1 MSNEPETMNIRFLLA
16 ACRTR
21 QHFDALLVLLV
32 GVAASAIL
40 FFVLQSHEWDGVR
53 RDFERASRERVA
65 VLQRTLDLDFLGMK
79 SVQAFYAASD
89 GVDHEEFSTFVA
101 PMIEDHLGIR
111 ALQWAP
117 RVPDSER
124 SKYESTAA
132 GDGHPDSEITE
143 YDQGDSLVR
152 ASRREDYFPIRFV
165 EPANGNV
172 APLGFDLAAN
182 PACLEAMHLACDT
195 GQFAA
200 TSKILLP
207 RELGGQIG
215 VRLFLPVYRKNVA
228 LDTVADR
235 RKNLEGFIVGVLRL
249 KGIVDQS
256 ATALTPMG
264 TDTSLFDV
272 SDTGREH
279 LLYYHPSRLYARDTA
294 PNRVETAP
302 PQFGLIFAEPL
313 DVGGRRWTVVSTAR
327 PQFIA
332 ARMTWYPWGAAAA
345 GLLMTGLLVAYLA
358 EMASRV
364 VFERKA
370 AEALRAS
377 ERRHRLF
384 AENVSD
390 IIWTSDFSGKFTYVS
405 PSVENT
411 LGFTIEDYLTLTP
424 PEIMTPAS
432 FTLANEELQKYADAV
447 GTSLHLEPGFLEV
460 EMLRKDGST
469 VWCEV
474 SYSGMYDESGKM
486 IAIQGVARDITARRQ
501 MEQELRQAKE
511 TAESATRAKSQ
522 FLARMSHEIRTPM
535 TAILGY
541 TDLMMGQATN
551 ASSRNN
557 YLAVIHRNGEHLLG
571 LINDIL
577 DLSKIEAGKFT
588 LDPRQCSLVSLLAD
602 VASVVRPRAEQHGI
616 SLSVEYETKL
626 PETIVTDAARLR
638 QALINLT
645 SNAVKFTQQ
654 GSVRIVT
661 SLLPNWQ
668 GQPAVRVQVIDT
680 GIGIREELLP
690 KLFEPF
696 AQGDESV
703 FRQFGGTGLGL
714 GISRH
719 IVTMLGGELAA
730 TSVWGKGSN
739 FNLTV
744 PTGDLDGVHMLEN
757 PAEAEHENTAHSEKQ
772 SSKALEGLHVLLA
785 EDGYD
790 NRELIRTVL
799 CAAGAIVETVENGQ
813 DAVAKAEAEP
823 FDAVLMDM
831 NMPVMDGYEATRA
844 LRGRG
849 YERPI
854 LALTANAM
862 ASDETQC
869 LAAGCNRHLTKPI
882 DRVWLIRTIADC
894 TGREPTETKGP
905 PAPKQPTIRDEGP
918 LVSLY
923 ADDPDVAGILD
934 GFVERLADQ
943 LTEMGNAFSD
953 ERYDDLKRCAHRL
966 KGSGGSYGYPT
977 LTDAGKKLEDAAA
990 AHDREAADRAFE
1002 EVAGLCRAIKEGYQS
1017 TIVSAGSDSR

>member
-21 QHFDALLVLLV
+21 QHFDAFLVLLV

-53 RDFERASRERVA
+53 RDFEQASRERVA

-89 GVDHEEFSTFVA
+89 GVDREEFSTFVA

-124 SKYESTAA
+124 SKYESTAT
-132 GDGHPDSEITE
+132 GYGYPDSEITE
-143 YDQGDSLVR
+143 YDQGGSLVR

-207 RELGGQIG
+207 RELGGQVG

-235 RKNLEGFIVGVLRL
+235 RENLEGFIVGVLRL

-279 LLYYHPSRLYARDTA
+279 LLYYHPSRLYARDA
-294 PNRVETAP
+294 ALNHGGTAP
-302 PQFGLIFAEPL
+302 PQIGLTFAEPL
-313 DVGGRRWTVVSTAR
+313 DIGGRRWTVVSTAR
-327 PQFIA
+327 PLFIS
-332 ARMTWYPWGAAAA
+332 ARMTWYPWCIGAA
-345 GLLMTGLLVAYLA
+345 GLLITGLLVVYLA
-358 EMASRV
+358 EMASKA
-364 VFERKA
+364 VFEHKA
-370 AEALRAS
+370 AEAVAREGAKLRAMLS
-377 ERRHRLF
+377 GMEEGVVF
-384 AENVSD
+384 ADANNVIVEINEYLCRFVGKTREE
-390 IIWTSDFSGKFTYVS
+390 IIGKR
-405 PSVENT
+405 
-411 LGFTIEDYLTLTP
+411 IEDFHHGKVLDRILLQIDRFRGAIGSSPLVLQRSLGGTEALLRMQPIYRGAKYDGVLLNV
-424 PEIMTPAS
+424 IDVS
-432 FTLANEELQKYADAV
+432 EL
-447 GTSLHLEPGFLEV
+447 V
-460 EMLRKDGST
+460 E
-469 VWCEV
+469 
-474 SYSGMYDESGKM
+474 
-486 IAIQGVARDITARRQ
+486 ARRQ
-501 MEQELRQAKE
+501 AEVANQAK
-511 TAESATRAKSQ
+511 SR

-541 TDLMMGQATN
+541 TDLLMGPATN

-588 LDPRQCSLVSLLAD
+588 LDPRQCNLVSLLAD

-616 SLSVEYETKL
+616 SLSVEYETEL

-638 QALINLT
+638 QALINLAG
-645 SNAVKFTQQ
+645 NAVKFTQQ

-680 GIGIREELLP
+680 GIGIREEVLP

-696 AQGDESV
+696 SQGDESV
-703 FRQFGGTGLGL
+703 FQQFGGTGLGL
-714 GISRH
+714 AISRH
-719 IVTMLGGELAA
+719 IVNMLGGELAA

-757 PAEAEHENTAHSEKQ
+757 PAEAEQENAAHTEIQ
-772 SSKALEGLHVLLA
+772 SPKALEGLRLLLA

-799 CAAGAIVETVENGQ
+799 CAAGATVETVENGQ
-813 DAVAKAEAEP
+813 KAVEKAEAEP

-831 NMPVMDGYEATRA
+831 NMPVMDGYEATRL
-844 LRGRG
+844 LREHG

-862 ASDETQC
+862 ASDGKKC
-869 LAAGCNRHLTKPI
+869 LVAGCDQHLTKPI
-882 DRVWLIRTIADC
+882 DRARLIRTIADC
-894 TGREPTETKGP
+894 AGRKPTETEE
-905 PAPKQPTIRDEGP
+905 PAAPEQPTIRDEGP
-918 LVSLY
+918 LVSLF
-923 ADDPDVAGILD
+923 ADDPDVAGILN
-934 GFVERLADQ
+934 GFVEGLANQ
-943 LTEMGNAFSD
+943 LTEMRHAFSD
-953 ERYDDLKRCAHRL
+953 ERYADLKRYSHRL
-966 KGSGGSYGYPT
+966 KGAGGSYGYPT

-990 AHDREAADRAFE
+990 AHDREAADRAIE
-1002 EVAGLCRAIKEGYQS
+1002 KVAGLCRAIKEGHQT
-1017 TIVSAGSDSR
+1017 TIISAGSDSR